1 MQTDSYK
8 CLRLGLWPVC
18 RDPAEGIGLLFTCL
32 DLLEGTNW
40 HPVVQLWPL
49 PFPGRPPIAPSMCSL
64 LPYNIECVQTENG
77 LFIRV
82 VSQGTNDS
90 YGGHQAR
97 SQGLFLGGASQSPRR
112 YNLCPNKKN
121 TNIDLEEGNISYPH
135 LAILAAR
142 LR

>member
-1 MQTDSYK
+1 MACVPRPSGRRNFVLRVWIYWRVRTAPGGTTLAIAVPRSTTD
-8 CLRLGLWPVC
+8 R
-18 RDPAEGIGLLFTCL
+18 
-32 DLLEGTNW
+32 
-40 HPVVQLWPL
+40 PL
-49 PFPGRPPIAPSMCSL
+49 NVLTAPIE
-64 LPYNIECVQTENG
+64 YEYVQTENG

-90 YGGHQAR
+90 YGGRQAR
-97 SQGLFLGGASQSPRR
+97 SQDLFLGGASQSPRR
-112 YNLCPNKKN
+112 YNLCPNKNN